1 MCIDRANPVSWS
13 LYGLVTSQLG
23 DVETLVAVP
32 GQGEV
37 TVATFVR
44 SYFGY
49 RHSWLGY
56 VVLMLCGYVAIFA

>member
-1 MCIDRANPVSWS
+1 
-13 LYGLVTSQLG
+13 VTSQLG

-56 VVLMLCGYVAIFA
+56 VVLMLCGFVAIFA